1 MSAEEVTAAP
11 ELNQIEAAQRAVA
24 AHLRAERAR
33 ANLKQS
39 ELAAAAGLST
49 NTISRIETGQ
59 RDMTLSQLYA
69 ISAALGVTAGAFID
83 AAQASMK

>member
-1 MSAEEVTAAP
+1 MSAEDDTVAP
-11 ELNQIEAAQRAVA
+11 GPDHIEAAQRAVA

-33 ANLKQS
+33 ADLKQS

-49 NTISRIETGQ
+49 NTISRIETGS

-69 ISAALGVTAGAFID
+69 ISAALGVSAGAFID
-83 AAQASMK
+83 AAQAAMK

>member
-1 MSAEEVTAAP
+1 MSAGDDRVAPGAA
-11 ELNQIEAAQRAVA
+11 QIEAAQKAVA

-33 ANLKQS
+33 ADLKQS

-49 NTISRIETGQ
+49 NTISRIETGT
-59 RDMTLSQLYA
+59 RDMTLSQLVA
-69 ISAALGVTAGAFID
+69 ISAALGVSAGAFID